1 LALTLQ
7 RPPAIMRR
15 MTQLILIRH
24 GETDWNRER
33 RFQGQTDIDLNDAG
47 RLQARR
53 LADALAGERIDH
65 LYSSDLKRALQTAE
79 PTARRL
85 GLRPVTDAGLR
96 EQHFGPFEGLLASEV
111 PHRLPEVWAQWVRHD
126 PHYAAPGGESLHR
139 FFERVLG
146 TLRRIAAAHRG
157 QTLLIVTHGG
167 ALDMVWRAAHGHTL
181 AGPRDCAIPNC
192 GINRLRLEGD
202 ALHIEQWADDAHLQG
217 LPAQPSTVPASV
229 AFSAA

>member
-1 LALTLQ
+1 
-7 RPPAIMRR
+7 

-33 RFQGQTDIDLNDAG
+33 RFQGQTDIDLNTAG
-47 RLQARR
+47 HQQAQR

-65 LYSSDLKRALQTAE
+65 LYSSDLRRALQTAQ
-79 PTARRL
+79 PTAQRL
-85 GLRPVTDAGLR
+85 GLTPVTDPGLR

-126 PHYAAPGGESLHR
+126 PHYEPEGGESLHR
-139 FFERVLG
+139 FFERVLA

-157 QTLLIVTHGG
+157 QTLMVVTHGG
-167 ALDMVWRAAHGHTL
+167 ALDMVWRAIHGHTL
-181 AGPRDCAIPNC
+181 AAPRDCMIPNC
-192 GINRLRLEGD
+192 GINRLQLDGD
-202 ALHIEQWADDAHLQG
+202 TLRIVQWADDAHLQG